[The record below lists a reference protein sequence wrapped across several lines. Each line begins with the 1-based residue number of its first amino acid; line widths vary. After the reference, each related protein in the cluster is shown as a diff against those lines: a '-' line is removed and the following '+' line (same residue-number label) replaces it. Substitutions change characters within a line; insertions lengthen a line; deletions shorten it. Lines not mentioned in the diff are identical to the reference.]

1 MSRTTRK
8 AEFVRAALECIAYQI
23 TDVVQAMS
31 EDAGVPVKELRVD
44 GGPTRND
51 YLMQFQSDISDCTI
65 RRPVIRETTALGAC
79 YLAGLATG
87 VWHSREELKQLWRCD
102 TLYAPSM
109 DETKRRKLL
118 SGWDKAVG
126 RSLDWA
132 EH

>member
-1 MSRTTRK
+1 MR
-8 AEFVRAALECIAYQI
+8 VIIANYRYFIAGGPEKYMFKFMESAKKMGATLISI
-23 TDVVQAMS
+23 TDSVS
-31 EDAGVPVKELRVD
+31 SPFF
-44 GGPTRND
+44 N
-51 YLMQFQSDISDCTI
+51 ISDCTI

-109 DETKRRKLL
+109 DADKRRKLL